1 MSCESALEFRAV
13 LLRASLHLCTTLLF
27 TGAMKENNG
36 DGAVL
41 QQL

>member
-1 MSCESALEFRAV
+1 MSYESVLEFGAV

-27 TGAMKENNG
+27 TSAMKENNW
-36 DGAVL
+36 DEAVL